1 MSISRNLIPVA
12 IAGMIVGMFASC
24 QQELTN
30 EVQDD
35 QSLLEK
41 IIEQKDVVLSAYYDD
56 DQGVT
61 KTSYESATGHILW
74 SPGNQISLFYGSG
87 SDGGS
92 CFTATNDDPVQ
103 RTQFSGTIGVITG
116 ITEGTDDYYF
126 WGVYPYNTQNS
137 CDGTT
142 VTTIVPHEQTGI
154 AETFNDNEFV
164 AIGKSAGLVMGF
176 YNLCGAFYVKV
187 TRSDITKITLKGKG
201 DESLAGQVKISM
213 STGVPVVADV
223 LARENEVTLTR
234 PNGAAFIPGVGYF
247 ISCLPNRFSTGFSF
261 EMETSEGLIG
271 IKEYDIDF
279 TLGRNRF
286 QPFNATIDSGVS
298 FGYAIPEAVDL
309 GLSVKWASFNVGA
322 TSPTESGGYFAWGE
336 ILEKENYSWGTYK
349 WANGWKN
356 TLTKYN
362 TKYGNGGSPD
372 QKTILEANDDVAH
385 VTYHGK
391 WRMPTTTEWSEL
403 KSQCSWAYD
412 SSKNGYNVTGP
423 SGETIIIPLAGSA
436 NNTDVSY
443 VGEYGSYW
451 TANLAS
457 DSPNNAF
464 SVSISPN
471 SQSVG
476 AYGERM
482 YGCSVRAVFD
492 ENCTYDLLQSISLD
506 ITNLQLTLGTECTLS
521 VLFTPEDATNR
532 NVSWISSN
540 PEVASVLKGT
550 VTSLSIGTTT
560 ITATSADGNHM
571 ATCQVEVIPQET
583 NDYVDLG
590 LSVKWGI
597 RNIGATKSTDY
608 GDYYAWGETVLKDT
622 YTWENYLWC
631 NGASDA
637 LTKYNSN
644 SSQGFV
650 DNKQV
655 LEEADDV
662 ATVLYGSGW
671 RMPTNTEF
679 SELCTHCSYR
689 YINRDGVWGIL
700 FSRNDE
706 AIFLPFSGFKAESD
720 LRALGERGLYWCKNS
735 PDYDSTSAF
744 FYQLFTYTYNPQT
757 ASRTQ
762 GFSIRPVYFDPE

>member
-1 MSISRNLIPVA
+1 MTKMRKSYFFISMLSLFLICSCAKEEDYIVQDANLYGKELVFEAINEDESNTKTEVQSDGKSIWWSPEEDVNIFYGASESSKFTSTNTAPVA
-12 IAGMIVGMFASC
+12 KA
-24 QQELTN
+24 
-30 EVQDD
+30 
-35 QSLLEK
+35 
-41 IIEQKDVVLSAYYDD
+41 
-56 DQGVT
+56 
-61 KTSYESATGHILW
+61 
-74 SPGNQISLFYGSG
+74 
-87 SDGGS
+87 
-92 CFTATNDDPVQ
+92 
-103 RTQFSGTIGVITG
+103 QFTG
-116 ITEGTDDYYF
+116 ILRAFTGETETGEVDYF
-126 WGVYPYNTQNS
+126 WATYPFNAGNT
-137 CDGTT
+137 CDGSS
-142 VTTIVPHEQTGI
+142 VTAELPSIQTAK
-154 AETFNDNEFV
+154 AETFADGQWMTVARSRGLALSFYAVCAGFRFSVTKEGVTSVTFKGNNDEV
-164 AIGKSAGLVMGF
+164 LAGRARIGMDANNHPVVLE
-176 YNLCGAFYVKV
+176 NV
-187 TRSDITKITLKGKG
+187 TEEREITL
-201 DESLAGQVKISM
+201 SA
-213 STGVPVVADV
+213 P
-223 LARENEVTLTR
+223 ENETLE
-234 PNGAAFIPGVGYF
+234 VGTLYYITF
-247 ISCLPNRFSTGFSF
+247 FPTTFTQGFSLTF
-261 EMETSEGLIG
+261 NTVTETGTRVYESSIAFNRT
-271 IKEYDIDF
+271 DVHR
-279 TLGRNRF
+279 GRNWD
-286 QPFNATIDSGVS
+286 QSVS
-298 FGYAIPEAVDL
+298 YSDKRIPVAVDL

-322 TSPTESGGYFAWGE
+322 TSPTESGGFFAWGE

-423 SGETIIIPLAGSA
+423 SGETIFIPLAGSA

-457 DSPNNAF
+457 DSPNYAF
-464 SVSISPN
+464 SASVSQS

-476 AYGERM
+476 GYTERIYG
-482 YGCSVRAVFD
+482 YCVRAVYD
-492 ENCTYDLLQSISLD
+492 ENCTYDLVQSISLN
-506 ITNLQLTLGTECTLS
+506 ITDLQLTLGRNCTLA
-521 VLFTPEDATNR
+521 VLFTPEDATNQ

-540 PEVASVLKGT
+540 PEVASVSKGT
-550 VTSLSIGTTT
+550 IASLSIGTAT
-560 ITATSADGNHM
+560 ITATSADGNHV

-583 NDYVDLG
+583 NDYVDWG
-590 LSVKWGI
+590 LSVKWGT
-597 RNIGATKSTDY
+597 RNIGAATSSEY
-608 GDYYAWGETVLKDT
+608 GDYYAWGETTPKDT
-622 YTWENYLWC
+622 YSWDNYLWC
-631 NGASDA
+631 NGSSST

>member
-92 CFTATNDDPVQ
+92 CFTATNDEPVQ

-322 TSPTESGGYFAWGE
+322 SSPGEPGGYYAWGE
-336 ILEKENYSWGTYK
+336 ITEKDNYTWGTYR

-372 QKTILEANDDVAH
+372 QKNRLEAEDDVAF
-385 VTYHGK
+385 VSYHGK
-391 WRMPTTTEWSEL
+391 WRMPTYQECLEL
-403 KSQCSWAYD
+403 NNNCSWELD
-412 SSKNGYNVTGP
+412 SGSKGYIITGP
-423 SGETIIIPLAGSA
+423 SNKSIFIPFEGWKDGTSLNDAGTSFSYWSSSLAG
-436 NNTDVSY
+436 
-443 VGEYGSYW
+443 
-451 TANLAS
+451 

-464 SVSISPN
+464 SLHRPLPSGSSSGGSERI
-471 SQSVG
+471 
-476 AYGERM
+476 YGLQI
-482 YGCSVRAVFD
+482 RAVWD
-492 ENCTYDLLQSISLD
+492 ENSTYDLVQSISLD
-506 ITNLQLTLGTECTLS
+506 ITQLQLTVGSELQVS
-521 VLFTPEDATNR
+521 VLFTPLEATNQ
-532 NVSWISSN
+532 NVSWTSSE
-540 PEVASVLKGT
+540 PSIVAVSNGLLT
-550 VTSLSIGTTT
+550 AQAIGIAT
-560 ITATSADGNHM
+560 ITATSEDGGHT
-571 ATCQVEVIPQET
+571 ATCEVEVIPVQA
-583 NDYVDLG
+583 NGPVDLG
-590 LSVKWGI
+590 LSVKWASC
-597 RNIGATKSTDY
+597 NVGATKSSDF
-608 GDYYAWGETVLKDT
+608 GEYYAWGETASKGT

-735 PDYDSTSAF
+735 PDYNSTSAF